1 MDYQVLRAVAKGYPL
16 LVLEQQDEWSQVE
29 DFRKRQGWVAN
40 KLLAENNSVIF
51 KIGRGNLRS
60 GPGLND
66 EIVTQI
72 IYGTV
77 LQIEDAQGDWLKV
90 IKNERIEGWVHKWSV
105 WP

>member
-1 MDYQVLRAVAKGYPL
+1 MEHKILRAVAPGYPL

-40 KLLAENNSVIF
+40 KLLAENNSVIV
-51 KIGRGNLRS
+51 KIGRGNMRS
-60 GPGLND
+60 GPSLND
-66 EIVTQI
+66 ELVTQI

-77 LQIEDAQGDWLKV
+77 LHIEDVKGDWLKV
-90 IKNERIEGWVHKWSV
+90 VKDEKIVGWVHKWSV